1 MPICVPSL
9 PTNAHPASSWV
20 AFTASRNIASSFEDL
35 QDREELRFAA
45 RTPITRTF
53 SVFGSTIVNLTN
65 RDEDPT
71 GSSDGY
77 QMLRHRL
84 GVAWTDDCLDLSFT
98 WRRDYVNI
106 GDAVRGNS
114 FQISLSLKNL
124 GVK

>member
-1 MPICVPSL
+1 M
-9 PTNAHPASSWV
+9 
-20 AFTASRNIASSFEDL
+20 
-35 QDREELRFAA
+35 RFAA

-53 SVFGSTIVNLTN
+53 SVFGSTIINLTN